1 MEAVTAEIV
10 SLARA
15 KVTSQSEMAAKGEM
29 IVGEFWLLDGDG
41 RRVEESDRP
50 AAFTL
55 HPECLGPWRV
65 ARGG

>member
-1 MEAVTAEIV
+1 
-10 SLARA
+10 
-15 KVTSQSEMAAKGEM
+15 MAGEQISCDQCGEM